1 MANNYMTLLDLSVL
15 NRADAYTG
23 LVEDV
28 TTMAPEFNTFSA
40 HARSGWWYEVAR
52 RIALPNAQF
61 RNPNAGVNSSKSTL
75 KQDVKQMFNMD
86 IRILIDEAI
95 WKADPGNVGFL
106 WMLEAEGAMRSAGI
120 LIGQQ
125 TYYGTSADASGFAG
139 IRSQLAYTVAAGGTT
154 NSTSAYL
161 CHMDAQ
167 QGCRYDVGMDGQF
180 AISAPFRQQVPDP
193 ADSTKAFFAYVGNLN
208 AWVGYNQMSNLSSW
222 AVTGVTTTL
231 AQWLTDSLAAQLLAK
246 IPTARRNNNRWF
258 INRTAQSTLQRSRS
272 TINIGILASNP
283 TASYQPAGANGQP
296 AFSPLPDQLA
306 GYPITLTDSIL
317 DTETN
322 S

>member
-1 MANNYMTLLDLSVL
+1 MANNYMTLLDLASL
-15 NRADAYTG
+15 NRADEYTG

-28 TTMAPEFNTFSA
+28 TTIAPEFSTFSA
-40 HARSGWWYEVAR
+40 HTRSGTWYEVSR
-52 RIALPNAQF
+52 RIALPTAQF
-61 RNPNAGVNSSKSTL
+61 RNVNAGVNTSKSTY
-75 KQDVKQMFNMD
+75 KKDVKEMYYVDTQ
-86 IRILIDEAI
+86 LQVDEAV
-95 WKADPGNVGFL
+95 WKADPGNVGSI
-106 WMLEAEGAMRSAGI
+106 WQNEAAGAMRSAGI
-120 LIGQQ
+120 LLGQQ
-125 TYYGTSADASGFAG
+125 LYYGTSADASGFVG
-139 IRSQLAYTVAAGGTT
+139 TRSQLAYTIAAGGTT

-161 CHMDAQ
+161 FHMDPQ
-167 QGCRYDVGMDGQF
+167 IGCRFDVGMDGQF

-193 ADSTKAFFAYVGNLN
+193 NTSGKTLFAYVGNLN
-208 AWVGYNQMSNLSSW
+208 AWVGYNQISNLSSW

-272 TINIGILASNP
+272 TINIGILASTP
-283 TASYQPAGANGQP
+283 TASYQAAGANGQP